1 MKSLKLKK
9 LVAVALVGLT
19 VAALSPIGASAE
31 WKQDSNGWWN
41 TEGNSYSTG
50 WRSINGNWY
59 YFDSTGYMKTG
70 WANDGGTWYYMQP
83 SGEMKT
89 GWINDGATWYYAD
102 PSGAMKT
109 GWVNDSGTW
118 YYLQSSGAMKT
129 GWINDGGAWYFA
141 SASGAM
147 QTGVVEVNGKV
158 YYLEPNGAMATG
170 NVTINGAVYTFAA
183 SGEATGDKIP
193 TPTVA
198 FSGNGAKVT
207 PSTTGG
213 NTGSTGSNGSSGGG
227 GSNHSSGGST
237 TTFQGDIN
245 SKYADYAKVTINKN
259 ASDAKAT
266 FTVSFNKAA
275 DSTTGGDKDYVT
287 QDILVTNANG
297 TDEGIE
303 YNNGEY
309 TAPLGSI
316 VYSTARVYRDGQ
328 VGYVTTK
335 QTITK

>member
-1 MKSLKLKK
+1 
-9 LVAVALVGLT
+9 
-19 VAALSPIGASAE
+19 
-31 WKQDSNGWWN
+31 
-41 TEGNSYSTG
+41 
-50 WRSINGNWY
+50 
-59 YFDSTGYMKTG
+59 
-70 WANDGGTWYYMQP
+70 
-83 SGEMKT
+83 
-89 GWINDGATWYYAD
+89 
-102 PSGAMKT
+102 
-109 GWVNDSGTW
+109 
-118 YYLQSSGAMKT
+118 
-129 GWINDGGAWYFA
+129 
-141 SASGAM
+141 
-147 QTGVVEVNGKV
+147 
-158 YYLEPNGAMATG
+158 MATG